1 LDRRYH
7 TKESIS
13 FKLNINTNKK
23 EVFYVMTKKYEN
35 IIYEKKPPVAHITLN
50 RPEKLNTFSD
60 DLQMEVREALEDA
73 GWEDNETRA
82 IVLKGAGR
90 GFSAG
95 FDVSEGDYPDTVEMC
110 SIFQKGKGF
119 TPTAWWEV
127 FWNNPKPII
136 AQVHGFCIAGACAT
150 VSFCDLRICSEDAL
164 FGAPE
169 IRIMGPYIQGVW
181 PWIFGMTKARE
192 LLYTG
197 NLIDAQEAYRLGF
210 VNKVVSADNL
220 DEEVN
225 KLAQT
230 IAKVPA
236 AVVEYNKKLVNMVYE
251 VMNIRQVIERSCE
264 LEASCLTSLKSLP
277 EVAKFQ
283 KLREEQGLKAAI
295 KWNNERFAEEDAWW
309 KKAKK

>member
-1 LDRRYH
+1 MAK
-7 TKESIS
+7 T
-13 FKLNINTNKK
+13 
-23 EVFYVMTKKYEN
+23 YEN
-35 IIYEKKPPVAHITLN
+35 IVYEKKPPIAHITLN
-50 RPEKLNTFSD
+50 RPEKLNSLSD
-60 DLQMEVREALEDA
+60 DLQREVREALEDA
-73 GWEDNETRA
+73 GWEDNEIRV
-82 IVLKGAGR
+82 IVLKGSGR

-95 FDVSEGDYPDTVEMC
+95 FDVSEGDYPDTVQMQ
-110 SIFQKGKGF
+110 SIFMKGKGF
-119 TPTAWWEV
+119 TPTAWWDV

-136 AQVHGFCIAGACAT
+136 AQVHGFCIAGGCAT
-150 VSFCDLRICSEDAL
+150 VSFCDLRICSDDAL

-210 VNKVVSADNL
+210 VNKVVSMDKL

-236 AVVEYNKKLVNMVYE
+236 AVVEYNKRLVNMVYDL
-251 VMNIRQVIERSCE
+251 MNIRQVMERSSE
-264 LEASCLTSLKSLP
+264 LETSCLTSLKSLP
-277 EVAKFQ
+277 EVAQFQ
-283 KLREEQGLKAAI
+283 KIREEQGLNAAL
-295 KWNNERFAEEDAWW
+295 KWNSERFAEEDAWW
-309 KKAKK
+309 KKAKKKA